1 MNLFDPGRLSER
13 VTIERRTQ
21 QPGDFGHPVDTWAPV
36 VCTVWANVMPIGG
49 RERMAANAMQASLTH
64 TVLVRW
70 REELMQPLEAP
81 RWRIRHGSRFYNIQG
96 LRDVDSARRWI
107 IFDCQE
113 GGADG
118 H

>member
-36 VCTVWANVMPIGG
+36 VCTVWANVAPVGG
-49 RERMAANAMQASLTH
+49 RERMASSAMQPSLTQ
-64 TVLVRW
+64 TVLVRY
-70 REELMQPLEAP
+70 RAELMQPLEAP
-81 RWRIRHGSRFYNIQG
+81 RWRIRHGSRVYNVQG
-96 LRDVDSARRWI
+96 MRDVDSAGRWI

-113 GGADG
+113 GGAHG